1 MLIEDNVFIGHNV
14 TFANDRFPRATTA
27 DDKLQRE
34 ADWVCEATMGQC
46 GVSIGSS
53 ATLLD
58 DLTVGENAIIGTG
71 SVMTKD
77 VPANTIGARNPAQIR
92 RKIDE
97 T

>member
-1 MLIEDNVFIGHNV
+1 MV
-14 TFANDRFPRATTA
+14 
-27 DDKLQRE
+27 
-34 ADWVCEATMGQC
+34 QC

-77 VPANTIGARNPAQIR
+77 VPANTTGTRNPAQIR

>member
-1 MLIEDNVFIGHNV
+1 MV
-14 TFANDRFPRATTA
+14 
-27 DDKLQRE
+27 
-34 ADWVCEATMGQC
+34 QC

-77 VPANTIGARNPAQIR
+77 VPANTIGTRNPAQIR